1 MQNNKLR
8 KLKRDKEPLLKNL
21 LKVEAT
27 DHREIQEEI
36 RKNLR
41 SLGYYVKLEKKVWT
55 GREGK
60 VDVFARKENYSIGIE
75 VDHSLIRKKSIEK
88 LNALKP
94 DLAIFLLKG
103 KKINR
108 KGNYLRS
115 KLVKVNSLLIHLP
128 EKKVEK
134 IPIVKQRYKKFERS
148 KIPPKFRISKTDLK
162 ILQDLANY
170 RVLDTRHISS
180 LHPEVSKR
188 TIQRRLKL
196 LFHAGFLE
204 RPIKQF
210 SQYKYPSYI
219 IYTLGRKGAKLLF
232 PSERTTKLRK
242 KVKPAFLWHS
252 LMISNFKVILT
263 LALKNKTESK
273 LINWQEDNLTDRVYL
288 EGERLPISPDAF
300 FTIEDKDDFLH
311 FFLEANRSTMQGK
324 RFLSKMQAYWQ
335 WWLEEGHKEKFD
347 ISVFR
352 VLTITISKKRK
363 ENLRK
368 ITKRADDRQKGSEM
382 FLFTCQKDY
391 NLEKP
396 ESVLKPIWQSPK
408 DNSWHHLLE

>member
-1 MQNNKLR
+1 VPNNKLR
-8 KLKRDKEPLLKNL
+8 KLKRDKKLILENL
-21 LKVEAT
+21 FKVEAD
-27 DHREIQEEI
+27 DHREIQEQI

-60 VDVFARKENYSIGIE
+60 VDVFARKDNYSIGIE

-108 KGNYLRS
+108 KANYLRS
-115 KLVKVNSLLIHLP
+115 KLIRVNSLLVHLP
-128 EKKVEK
+128 KKKVQK
-134 IPIVKQRYKKFERS
+134 IPIVKQIYKKFERS
-148 KIPPKFRISKTDLK
+148 KIPPKFKISETDLK

-170 RVLDTRHISS
+170 RVLNTRHISA
-180 LHPEVSKR
+180 LHHGVSKR

-196 LFHAGFLE
+196 LFHSGYVN

-210 SQYKYPSYI
+210 YKYKYPSHI
-219 IYTLGRKGAKLLF
+219 IYTLDRKGTKLLF
-232 PSERTTKLRK
+232 PSKKTTKWRK

-263 LALKNKTESK
+263 LALKNKSKSK

-300 FTIEDKDDFLH
+300 FTIEDKDDLLH
-311 FFLEANRSTMQGK
+311 FFLEADRSTMQGK

-335 WWLEEGHKEKFD
+335 WWLEEGHNKKFD

-352 VLTITISKKRK
+352 VLTITISRKRK

-368 ITKRADDRQKGSEM
+368 ITKRADDRKQGSEM

-391 NLEKP
+391 NLKKP
-396 ESVLKPIWQSPK
+396 ESILKQIWQSPK